1 MGEEFQG
8 GVCGGTWWNPPH
20 NIFSSGLSTPCS
32 VAQLSGG
39 SFDVGSFGWP
49 NEVVVKGSN
58 NKSSNN
64 NSVFDNLIF
73 PDQIDSSLDIL
84 GFGLSPTSSTT
95 DWNNHHNLLCDNNGS
110 NEANFDSMLQDNMNS
125 SRLCN
130 SYEMGVNSPNIMN
143 STNFSNNTQDAS
155 PPLALTASSN
165 SSGDS
170 STITCDGSLA
180 TSFPMNSSASYFIQS
195 LFDDSDESHHQVPQ
209 PQFISHHHHNQFIN
223 SSNNYGSLDSSNEI
237 MSSNSWVKTSPNN
250 TPTLPSPQ
258 IPLLQSNKID
268 GGMNASLINDQG
280 QVFSGQYSPTTLSS
294 IRASLLNSLQSR
306 ARGPSSF
313 NHKSH
318 SSNTLHANKGNS
330 EEHRR
335 ESKNNTSNNDQ
346 PQAKRPRIETPSPLP
361 TFKVRKE
368 KLGDRITALQQLVSP
383 FGKTDTASVLHEA
396 IEYIKF
402 LHDQVNVLSTPYL
415 KNGTAMQQKES
426 DKLKDNEDSNQDLRS
441 RGLCLVPIS
450 STYPVAQETP
460 VDFWTPTFGGT
471 TTFM

>member
-20 NIFSSGLSTPCS
+20 NLFSSGLSSPCS
-32 VAQLSGG
+32 VAQLGG
-39 SFDVGSFGWP
+39 AGFDVGSFGWP
-49 NEVVVKGSN
+49 NELVVKGSN
-58 NKSSNN
+58 NNKSSNNN

-73 PDQIDSSLDIL
+73 SDQLDSSLDIL

-95 DWNNHHNLLCDNNGS
+95 DWNNHQNLLCNNNGS

-125 SRLCN
+125 TSLCN

-143 STNFSNNTQDAS
+143 TTNFCNNTQDAS
-155 PPLALTASSN
+155 PPFTLTASSN
-165 SSGDS
+165 NSGDS

-180 TSFPMNSSASYFIQS
+180 TSFPMNSSASYLIQS
-195 LFDDSDESHHQVPQ
+195 LFDDSDESHQVPQ
-209 PQFISHHHHNQFIN
+209 PQSMPHHQFIN
-223 SSNNYGSLDSSNEI
+223 SSNNNYASLDSSNEI

-250 TPTLPSPQ
+250 TTSTLPSPQ

-313 NHKSH
+313 KYKSH
-318 SSNTLHANKGNS
+318 SSNTKGNS

-415 KNGTAMQQKES
+415 KNGTAMQQKEG
-426 DKLKDNEDSNQDLRS
+426 DKSKDNEDSNQDLRS